1 VDECGLCGVHCN
13 MLGHEWAVCDRGVWF
28 KSCKHLVIW
37 GEGESR
43 DNYVSIFF
51 PKPSPLSPVLVLVLL
66 SNTL

>member
-1 VDECGLCGVHCN
+1 